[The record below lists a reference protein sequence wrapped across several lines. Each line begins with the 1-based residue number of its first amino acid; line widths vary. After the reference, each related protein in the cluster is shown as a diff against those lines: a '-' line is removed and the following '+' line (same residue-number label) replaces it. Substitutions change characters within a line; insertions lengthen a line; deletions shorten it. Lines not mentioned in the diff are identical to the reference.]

1 MKKIVFS
8 TQFVSSSTQLGY
20 GLGGIRFL
28 SLGAV
33 ILARK
38 VRKFSA
44 QRSLIYNKSFK
55 FPEKKGMSASP
66 VLKIIKNILKHYILD
81 LVDFLISSTESW
93 SFQESLKLKGND
105 INY

>member
-33 ILARK
+33 AIREK
-38 VRKFSA
+38 SPKFSA
-44 QRSLIYNKSFK
+44 QRSLIYKSLKK
-55 FPEKKGMSASP
+55 FHEKKGMSASP
-66 VLKIIKNILKHYILD
+66 VLKIIKIIY
-81 LVDFLISSTESW
+81 
-93 SFQESLKLKGND
+93 
-105 INY
+105 